1 MLITRGGHFVA
12 REVAMTNKSKAG
24 IKAEQH
30 ELTPFSFDVRRQNP
44 VRPTR

>member
-12 REVAMTNKSKAG
+12 REVAMTKSKAG

-30 ELTPFSFDVRRQNP
+30 ELTPLSFDVRRQNP